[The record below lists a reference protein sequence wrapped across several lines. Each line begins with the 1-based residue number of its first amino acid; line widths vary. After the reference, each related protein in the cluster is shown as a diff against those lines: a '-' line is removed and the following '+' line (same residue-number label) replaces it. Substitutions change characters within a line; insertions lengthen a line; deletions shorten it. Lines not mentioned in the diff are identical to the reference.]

1 MTACLTIHN
10 AAKPVPASGG
20 HRSAQ
25 GGFTLLEL
33 LVGMFIGLIITGVAL
48 GTLMLTRATSS
59 TISEVAQL
67 QQQAAYALQIMG
79 NHIRQTG
86 SYELQPALNSTTAF
100 TFTDYPAGFTRFGGS
115 SGTGS
120 NPDTFT
126 IGTQTPIAGVRDCKG
141 TEVTAT
147 AYTTTFD
154 LKDGVLRCNS
164 NVDSSSAQPII
175 ENVTDFQ
182 VWYRNYK
189 IDAVGNYSFQR
200 QEAPRPLTAT
210 RGVAAIEICLEL
222 KGSEKLPKTDTKYT
236 NCQGEEK
243 EIGENLRRVFR
254 NVYSVRVTAF

>member
-1 MTACLTIHN
+1 MTIHN

-86 SYELQPALNSTTAF
+86 SYELQSALNSTTAF
-100 TFTDYPAGFTRFGGS
+100 TFTDYPTGFTRFDGS
-115 SGTGS
+115 NGSGS

-126 IGTQTPIAGVRDCKG
+126 IGTQTPAGGARDCKG
-141 TEVTAT
+141 ANVTDDEF
-147 AYTTTFD
+147 TTTFSLTKTD
-154 LKDGVLRCNS
+154 ANLRCNS
-164 NVDSSSAQPII
+164 SVKNEAQAII

-182 VWYRNYK
+182 VWYRNYE